1 MGSIVNFA
9 RKLARGF
16 ARAGVVL
23 LALAGCKKEPEVNW
37 EHQYQQTADRIRL
50 LQLRDFALLIERF
63 HAAKGYYPLTKTAGV
78 RLPVDVAISRQP
90 HEGPAANFS
99 AEDLEAELSKGLGE
113 AIKLE
118 RDPQVHDLKGYR
130 QYHYRSDG
138 TTYEVFV
145 HLYFPNPLTER
156 LDDVTH
162 RHTLV
167 PRPGPAARI
176 PAWNDEDRRWMAD
189 MDKIR
194 AREAE
199 GKQAA
204 RR

>member
-1 MGSIVNFA
+1 MNIA
-9 RKLARGF
+9 RKLAYGVT
-16 ARAGVVL
+16 RAGVIL

-37 EHQYQQTADRIRL
+37 EHLYQQQADRIRL

-63 HAAKGYYPLTKTAGV
+63 HATKGYYPLTKAPGV
-78 RLPVDVAISRQP
+78 KLPVDVAISRQP
-90 HEGPAANFS
+90 HQDPAPNYS
-99 AEDLEAELSKGLGE
+99 AGDLEAELSEGLGE
-113 AIKLE
+113 PIKLE

-138 TTYEVFV
+138 KTYEVFV

-156 LDDVTH
+156 LDEVTH
-162 RHTLV
+162 RYTLV

-176 PAWNDEDRRWMAD
+176 PAWNDEDRRWMSD
-189 MDKIR
+189 MDKLR

-199 GKQAA
+199 KKSSAKN
-204 RR
+204 